1 MRAYGRKSR
10 WSKAGRTVA
19 AVTVAA
25 AVAAGI
31 AVAPQVGAAGSLA
44 GDRDHYGRGTL
55 EADVRAVQAAGGKVS
70 VLAEVDTANGSVR
83 ARSAT
88 GEQVPWDAQ
97 FRVASTTKTFTATVA
112 LQLAAEGKL
121 SLDDTVAKWLPGVV
135 SGNGN
140 DGSRITVRDL
150 LQQTSGLFDYVRDP
164 ELSRALDGDFEKYR
178 YDATPAEQWVA
189 VAMRHR
195 PLFTPDHEHPR
206 WAYSN
211 TNYLLAGMIVEKAG
225 GLPWREQVEHRVIAP
240 LGLRHTSVAGANP
253 FLAGPHARVYFD
265 LPGGARLDVTEQSL
279 QHTAD
284 SGVVSTTGDL
294 DAFFRALVTGRL
306 LPKAQLAEMQRTVA
320 RTGAGDD
327 LAEWPQGGYGL
338 GLRWVPLSC
347 GSGYWHHEGDGFGSY
362 TRTGVTP
369 DGKRSVAVSVTSAG
383 DRPDLV
389 RLNTAARKL
398 VDNALCARP
407 TAGAAKK

>member
-10 WSKAGRTVA
+10 WSKAV
-19 AVTVAA
+19 VVAA

-31 AVAPQVGAAGSLA
+31 VAAPQVNAAGQA
-44 GDRDHYGRGTL
+44 TGDKDKGGYGRSAL
-55 EADVRAVQAAGGKVS
+55 EADVRAVRSAGGKVS
-70 VLAEVDTANGSVR
+70 VLAEVAAGDGSVR

-88 GEQVPWDAQ
+88 GERAPWDTR
-97 FRVASTTKTFTATVA
+97 FRVASTTKTFVATVA
-112 LQLAAEGKL
+112 LQLVAEGKL
-121 SLDDTVAKWLPGVV
+121 SLDDTVEKWLPGVV
-135 SGNGN
+135 TGNGN
-140 DGSRITVRDL
+140 DGTRITVRDL

-164 ELSRALDGDFEKYR
+164 ELTRALAGDFEKIR
-178 YDATPAEQWVA
+178 HDATPAGQWVA

-195 PLFTPDHEHPR
+195 PLFTPDHAHPR

-240 LGLRHTSVAGANP
+240 LGLRHTSVPGANP
-253 FLAGPHARVYFD
+253 FLPGPHAPVYFD
-265 LPGGARLDVTEQSL
+265 LPGGARLDVTDHSL

-284 SGVVSTTGDL
+284 SAVVSTTADL
-294 DAFFRALVTGRL
+294 NTFFRALVTGRL
-306 LPKAQLAEMQRTVA
+306 LPEAQLAEMRHTVA
-320 RTGAGDD
+320 RTGDSGD
-327 LAEWPQGGYGL
+327 LAEWPEGGYGL

-347 GSGYWHHEGDGFGSY
+347 GSGYWTHEGDGIGSY

-369 DGKRSVAVSVTSAG
+369 DGKRSVAVSITSAG
-383 DRPDLV
+383 DRPDLA
-389 RLNTAARKL
+389 RLGPAARTL

-407 TAGAAKK
+407 GTGK